1 MDLTTEAVRLGINM
15 ARLRAEVA
23 SANIAHVDVAGYHVQ
38 RADFGE
44 AVGLLREAE
53 MQPSME
59 GSRLETLTSTA
70 LRDAVHAAD
79 TGTHTSVSLDREVA
93 ELETASVNFQSLT
106 TVMSRR
112 FALMQ
117 LAMAGKG

>member
-15 ARLRAEVA
+15 AHLRAEIA
-23 SANIAHVDVAGYHVQ
+23 SANIAHADVAGYRVQ

-53 MQPSME
+53 TQPSMAGE
-59 GSRLETLTSTA
+59 HLRGLASTV
-70 LRDAVHAAD
+70 LHDAVHAMDRGA
-79 TGTHTSVSLDREVA
+79 GVLVSLDHEVA
-93 ELETASVNFQSLT
+93 ELETASVDFQSLT

-117 LAMAGKG
+117 LAMAGRS

>member
-44 AVGLLREAE
+44 AVGLLRQAE
-53 MQPSME
+53 MQPSMDGE
-59 GSRLETLTSTA
+59 RLQSLSSVALHESVHSTTT
-70 LRDAVHAAD
+70 DAD
-79 TGTHTSVSLDREVA
+79 EPVSLDHEVA
-93 ELETASVNFQSLT
+93 ELETASADFQSLT

-117 LAMAGKG
+117 LALAGRN

>member
-59 GSRLETLTSTA
+59 GERLKSLSSAA
-70 LRDAVHAAD
+70 LHESVHSEAAD
-79 TGTHTSVSLDREVA
+79 ANAPVSLDHEVA
-93 ELETASVNFQSLT
+93 ELETAGVDFQSLT

-117 LAMAGKG
+117 LAMAGRN

>member
-23 SANIAHVDVAGYHVQ
+23 SANIANVDVAGYHVQ

-59 GSRLETLTSTA
+59 GSRLKTLTSSV
-70 LRDAVHAAD
+70 LRDAVHAVD
-79 TGTHTSVSLDREVA
+79 TDANTPVSLDHEVA
-93 ELETASVNFQSLT
+93 ELETASVDFQSLT

-117 LAMAGKG
+117 LAMAGRS

>member
-44 AVGLLREAE
+44 AVGLLRQAE
-53 MQPSME
+53 MQPSMDGE
-59 GSRLETLTSTA
+59 RLKSLSSAA
-70 LRDAVHAAD
+70 LHEVVHAAD
-79 TGTHTSVSLDREVA
+79 TEANAPVSLDHEVA
-93 ELETASVNFQSLT
+93 ELETAGVDFQSLT

-117 LAMAGKG
+117 LAMAGRN

>member
-15 ARLRAEVA
+15 ARLRAEIA
-23 SANIAHVDVAGYHVQ
+23 SANIANVDVAGYHTQ

-53 MQPSME
+53 MQPSMAAD
-59 GSRLETLTSTA
+59 RLQNLTSAA
-70 LRDAVHAAD
+70 LHDAVHAVD
-79 TGTHTSVSLDREVA
+79 TEANAPVSLDHEVA
-93 ELETASVNFQSLT
+93 ELETASVDFQSLT

-117 LAMAGKG
+117 LAMAGRN